1 MPIQPPARR
10 TLIRGGHVLAVDPA
24 IADLPVGDVLIED
37 GLIAAVAPSLQVDDA
52 EVIDAKGMIVCP
64 GFVDTHRHTW
74 QTQLRT
80 AASDYT
86 LVDYG
91 LNIRLGYSSFYTPDD
106 AFLGNYAGALEALN
120 AGVTTIVDHC
130 HIINSPAHA
139 DEALRGLR
147 EAGGRAVWCY
157 GLFPN
162 PKHHPFRFDD
172 FDPGWR
178 LDDAR
183 RIRNGTLSSDD
194 GPVYMGLA
202 PAEVE
207 KPAFEVAAQ
216 EIRFG
221 REIGAKV
228 ISCHVAMGG
237 HSVFVQPSFTTS
249 MGRSL
254 LLGPDILL
262 VHGNSLNRHEL
273 GIVRDY
279 GAAIS
284 ATPEIEVQMGMG
296 RPILGAALRARA
308 KVGLGVDIVSNIG
321 GDMFHPMRSALV
333 EERGLDNDVLFRN
346 DQIPRRLEFRCRD
359 VIRVATMGGAEA
371 IGLDSRI
378 GSLTPGKKADLVC
391 IRRNS
396 FNTMGAL
403 DPEATLVH
411 YATPSDVDSVFV
423 DGRAVKRHGALVGV
437 DAQAIVNRVWASRER
452 LEAQYREIDID
463 ALRSTKGYQR
473 VNFGN

>member
-1 MPIQPPARR
+1 MSSRR
-10 TLIRGGHVLAVDPA
+10 TLIRGGHVLTIDPS
-24 IADLPVGDVLIED
+24 IPDLPVGDVLIQ
-37 GLIAAVAPSLQVDDA
+37 GNVIQAVGPNLQVADA
-52 EVIDAKGMIVCP
+52 ELVDAKGMVVCP

-80 AASDYT
+80 VASDYT
-86 LVDYG
+86 LSDYG
-91 LNIRLGYSSFYTPDD
+91 LNIRLGYSSFYEPQD

-130 HIINSPAHA
+130 HIINSPEHA

-172 FDPGWR
+172 FDPSWR

-183 RIRNGTLSSDD
+183 RIRKGALASDD

-207 KPAFEVAAQ
+207 KPAFEAVA
-216 EIRFG
+216 EEVRFG

-237 HSVFVQPSFTTS
+237 HSVHVRPSVTTS
-249 MGRSL
+249 LGRAL

-262 VHGNSLNRHEL
+262 VHGNSLSRHEL
-273 GIVRDY
+273 GMVRDY

-296 RPILGAALRARA
+296 RPILGAALRAGARI
-308 KVGLGVDIVSNIG
+308 GLGVDIVSNIG

-333 EERGLDNDVLFRN
+333 EERGADNDVLFKN

-359 VIRVATMGGAEA
+359 VVRVATMGGAEA
-371 IGLDSRI
+371 IGLDSKI
-378 GSLTPGKKADLVC
+378 GSLTPGKKADVIC
-391 IRRNS
+391 VRRTS
-396 FNTMGAL
+396 FNTMGAW

-411 YATPSDVDSVFV
+411 YATPNDVDSVWV
-423 DGRAVKRHGALVGV
+423 DGRAIKRNGALLGV
-437 DAQAIVNRVWASRER
+437 QQQAIVEQVWASRER
-452 LEAQYREIDID
+452 LERQYREINID
-463 ALRSTKGYQR
+463 QLRSTKGYQR
-473 VNFGN
+473 ENYGN